1 MSHVV
6 DSTIHINEGNTLVW
20 DGLSDENKPHS
31 DETRWINDA
40 TVTAEIK
47 DKTDAVVIT
56 AITLSYVAGSKG
68 IYRGTI
74 TKAQAATLVEGTKYF
89 VEMTAVVTDFED
101 GFRRFEVRA
110 RYHGRQ

>member
-1 MSHVV
+1 MSHTV

-20 DGLSDENKPHS
+20 EGLSDENKPNS
-31 DETRWINDA
+31 DATRWINNA

-47 DKTDAVVIT
+47 DKTGAVVI
-56 AITLSYVAGSKG
+56 ASITLSYVASSNGL
-68 IYRGTI
+68 YRGTI
-74 TKAQAATLVEGTKYF
+74 TKPQAATLIDGTKYF
-89 VEMTAVVTDFED
+89 VEMTAVVSGFED